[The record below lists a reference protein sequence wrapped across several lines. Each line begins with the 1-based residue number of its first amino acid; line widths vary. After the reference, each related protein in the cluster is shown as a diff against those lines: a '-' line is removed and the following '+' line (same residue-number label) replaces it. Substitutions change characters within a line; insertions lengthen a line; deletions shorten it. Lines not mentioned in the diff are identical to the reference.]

1 MRGPPIAGISPLLA
15 LCLGTI
21 VYYVSITQTKAVFQ
35 STPLP
40 FCSRLH
46 LGCGLIA
53 PEGWLNADG
62 SPNVTLSKRRWLRA
76 GLVALRLL
84 PRSMASVEY
93 PRNVRRLDITR
104 PLPFPDGSFDAIF
117 SSHTLEHLYLS
128 QTKSLLRECLRVLRP
143 GGIARHVVPDLGALC
158 DEYAGHNHIDW
169 NRSDQVPA
177 CRADR
182 MNLRLLMRE
191 PAPSG
196 RSFASR
202 VNGFLF
208 DFHSHKWMF
217 DGESLAYHMSEAGFV
232 DCRRRDYLD
241 SGIPG
246 IGDVELAVRVEGG
259 QGLAIEGRRPA

>member
-1 MRGPPIAGISPLLA
+1 MTFEQVGSVPRSA
-15 LCLGTI
+15 
-21 VYYVSITQTKAVFQ
+21 
-35 STPLP
+35 TP
-40 FCSRLH
+40 SVRDRLH

-53 PEGWLNADG
+53 PEGWLNVDG
-62 SPNVTLSKRRWLRA
+62 SLNVSLSKRRWLRS

-93 PRNVRRLDITR
+93 PRNVRRLDITK

-143 GGIARHVVPDLGALC
+143 GGIARHVVPDLGAIC

-191 PAPSG
+191 PAPGG

-217 DGESLAYHMSEAGFV
+217 DGESLAYHMGEAGFV

-241 SGIPG
+241 SDISG
-246 IGDVELAVRVEGG
+246 IGEVELAVRVEGG